1 MDLNHDSKE
10 LETIKNI
17 LFSEENEKITQLQNT
32 LDTRIQKEQE
42 LFLKNLKLQLKNDP
56 APIIDALAP
65 WIGKLIS
72 RYISESIS
80 ELVDKINHQIENQFS
95 FAALKRKFKSKVHG
109 VSESEILLKE
119 IENDILGVM
128 MIDRHSGILE
138 HSFLSS
144 ELIDFN
150 ADLCAGMLSAIH
162 SFSKDTLGSES
173 PGLHEID
180 YEDYQINIEGS
191 YEYLI
196 VLLSKN
202 NFSRESKKRIQ
213 KTISNLKTKYKE
225 FLQDKELPFSNE
237 FVEEIQKLIKQKES

>member
-1 MDLNHDSKE
+1 MEQNQDSQE
-10 LETIKNI
+10 LETIKTI
-17 LFSEENEKITQLQNT
+17 LFSEESEKLNFIEKKLN
-32 LDTRIQKEQE
+32 LRIEQDQE
-42 LFLKNLKLQLKNDP
+42 IFVKNLKYQLKEDP
-56 APIIDALAP
+56 QPIIDALAP

-80 ELVDKINHQIENQFS
+80 ELVDKINHKIENQFS
-95 FAALKRKFKSKVHG
+95 FTALKRKFKSKVQG

-119 IENDILGVM
+119 IESDILGVM
-128 MIDRHSGILE
+128 ILDRQSGVLE
-138 HSFLSS
+138 YSFLSS
-144 ELIDFN
+144 QLKDFN

-162 SFSKDTLGSES
+162 SFSKDTLGSQS

-191 YEYLI
+191 YEYLF

-213 KTISNLKTKYKE
+213 KTISGFKNKYKK
-225 FLQDKELPFSNE
+225 FFQDKELKISQEFSS
-237 FVEEIQKLIKQKES
+237 EIQELIQD